1 MIAVPTVAPS
11 VTNNPSTG
19 PNNTPLVAAKIGPG
33 TNTAPSA
40 ADTTT

>member
-1 MIAVPTVAPS
+1 MTAVPTVAPS

-19 PNNTPLVAAKIGPG
+19 PNNTPLPAARIGPG
-33 TNTAPSA
+33 TKIAPSA